1 MMMTS
6 TPADRPLDAELRW
19 LHDAYLQKVN
29 AAVAAGRE
37 DLVNSL
43 TQEFPDDALDLL
55 LPRQSA

>member
-19 LHDAYLQKVN
+19 LHD
-29 AAVAAGRE
+29 AVAAGRE